1 MFVATR
7 QKTAPPEVQ
16 LARIPQYEIF
26 KNVSRTKFTEMERNE
41 YTQTAQRFHVRS
53 TNTVS
58 INPYYDPDMVNGMTR
73 DPVAAVVCPTDM
85 VGYIQGDWE
94 VSANN
99 ERYSDTL
106 AWMAFNPGDGWR
118 TSEWG
123 VGSGFPCWLQW
134 VNNRQPVRIREYSI
148 TGSASY
154 GGPLEWRLEGKT
166 LEDTAWTTL
175 DAVAQSSWPNKET
188 RTFKI
193 PDNNHRFQMH
203 RLYFTRAT
211 DGSNPIAC
219 VMAWSEVRVGDA

>member
-1 MFVATR
+1 MFVLTKPR
-7 QKTAPPEVQ
+7 VQ
-16 LARIPQYEIF
+16 QSSSNIIRIPVTDIF
-26 KNVSRTKFTEMERNE
+26 RADIRDTYTEPERVEDAQTEQRTGFR
-41 YTQTAQRFHVRS
+41 YTQAAAILPS
-53 TNTVS
+53 
-58 INPYYDPDMVNGMTR
+58 YDADMVHDIDRN
-73 DPVAAVVCPTDM
+73 PVPVLVCPANMT
-85 VGYIQGDWE
+85 GYTAGDWV

-99 ERYSDTL
+99 EKYSDTL

-118 TSEWG
+118 TSEWSA
-123 VGSGFPCWLQW
+123 GSGFPCWLQW

-166 LEDTAWTTL
+166 LEDTEWTTL
-175 DAVAQSSWPNKET
+175 DAVSRSSWPDKET

-211 DGSNPIAC
+211 DGNNPIAC
-219 VMAWSEVRVGDA
+219 VMAWSEVRGGDA

>member
-1 MFVATR
+1 MFVLTKPR
-7 QKTAPPEVQ
+7 VQ
-16 LARIPQYEIF
+16 QSSSNIIRIPVTDIF
-26 KNVSRTKFTEMERNE
+26 RADIRDTYTEPERVEDAQTEQRTGFR
-41 YTQTAQRFHVRS
+41 YTQAAAIMPSYDAGMVHDIDR
-53 TNTVS
+53 
-58 INPYYDPDMVNGMTR
+58 NPV
-73 DPVAAVVCPTDM
+73 PVLVCPANMT
-85 VGYIQGDWE
+85 GYTSGDWE

-99 ERYSDTL
+99 EKYSDTL

-123 VGSGFPCWLQW
+123 AGSGFPCWLQW

-148 TGSASY
+148 TGSAAY

-175 DAVAQSSWPNKET
+175 DAVSQSSWPNKET

-211 DGSNPIAC
+211 DGDNPIAC
-219 VMAWSEVRVGDA
+219 VMAWSEVRVGDV